1 MSRFD
6 SFPDPGELLEISLG
20 EAVEEV
26 GADRRQV
33 RRGCGLQLRAT
44 GVRDRELGGAG
55 VADAALSL
63 DQAPALE
70 VHRDAR
76 YLTGAEANSL
86 GKLGDADRARL
97 SMHDVHQ
104 RFEHAQRQVVL
115 TKQPSVERAEQG
127 IVDLGQPP
135 PDLFLVL
142 GEEGAN
148 QLSRLL
154 GCQARLVA
162 LRRGNG
168 AAGGH
173 DRTSTATSA
182 GADGSLLFELLK
194 ATSATSDA
202 TSATAAAIKNASCR
216 PPTWAASGVDPEAT
230 RSLARW
236 VTTMPTRTATP
247 SAPPICTVVLRS
259 PEAIPL
265 AESSTLSRAAV
276 VIETKQSPAP
286 RPRTII
292 PGSTSV
298 Q

>member
-6 SFPDPGELLEISLG
+6 SFPDPGELLDISLG

-76 YLTGAEANSL
+76 YLAGAEANSL

-97 SMHDVHQ
+97 SVHDVHQ

-115 TKQPSVERAEQG
+115 TKQPSVERAEQA

-135 PDLFLVL
+135 PDLLLVL
-142 GEEGAN
+142 GEEGADH
-148 QLSRLL
+148 LPRLL
-154 GCQARLVA
+154 GREARLIA
-162 LRRGNG
+162 LWRGNG

-173 DRTSTATSA
+173 DRTSEPAPANASGGLSSRRLSA
-182 GADGSLLFELLK
+182 S
-194 ATSATSDA
+194 SATKDA
-202 TSATAAAIKNASCR
+202 ASATA
-216 PPTWAASGVDPEAT
+216 P
-230 RSLARW
+230 
-236 VTTMPTRTATP
+236 
-247 SAPPICTVVLRS
+247 
-259 PEAIPL
+259 
-265 AESSTLSRAAV
+265 
-276 VIETKQSPAP
+276 
-286 RPRTII
+286 
-292 PGSTSV
+292 
-298 Q
+298 